1 MDTRTTM
8 RKVLFVAGEASGDLH
23 AAGVAGVLRRIR
35 PDLELVAV
43 GGPRLA
49 EQGVELIHRDHQL
62 GVMGFLEVLKHV
74 PRHFRLLRR
83 IRKLVDRGEIALVV
97 LIDYPGFNMKV
108 ASAAK
113 AGGVPVLYYVTPQV
127 WAWGAGR
134 IPKLADLVTK
144 AAVILPFEEPLL
156 RAHGIDAT
164 FVGHPLL
171 DRTANMPT
179 REEARE
185 TLGVSLNAP
194 ALALF
199 PGSRQQEIDR
209 HIDAF
214 VATAKELQKRVPGLD
229 VIVSVAPT
237 VALDSDR
244 CPFRL
249 VHSASLSVLRAADAG
264 LCKSGTTTLEAAIAD
279 CPLVVAYRTGRIS
292 FALAKRLVK
301 VSNIGL
307 VNVVAG
313 REVAREFIQDEIV
326 PARVADE
333 LQKLLDKKSPR
344 RREVLSGLADV
355 RARLGTPGAAERV
368 ARMASGLAGDR

>member
-1 MDTRTTM
+1 M

-23 AAGVAGVLRRIR
+23 AAGVAGALRRLR
-35 PDLELVAV
+35 PDLELIAV
-43 GGPRLA
+43 GGARLA
-49 EQGVELIHRDHQL
+49 EQGVHLIHRDHQL

-74 PRHFRLLRR
+74 PRHFQLLRT
-83 IRKLVDRGEIALVV
+83 IRGMLERKEIALVI

-108 ASAAK
+108 AEAAK
-113 AGGVPVLYYVTPQV
+113 AAGVPVLYYVTPQV

-134 IPKLADLVTK
+134 IPKLAQLVTK

-156 RAHGIDAT
+156 RGHGIDAT

-171 DRTANMPT
+171 DRTQNMPT
-179 REEARE
+179 RLEARE
-185 TLGVSLNAP
+185 ALRLAQNKPV
-194 ALALF
+194 LALF

-214 VATAKELQKRVPGLD
+214 VATAKELQRRIPGLE

-237 VALDSDR
+237 VALDSGR
-244 CPFRL
+244 CPYRL

-264 LCKSGTTTLEAAIAD
+264 LCKSGTTTLEASIAD

-292 FALAKRLVK
+292 YALAKRLVK

-313 REVAREFIQDEIV
+313 REIAREFIQDEIV
-326 PARVADE
+326 PGKIADA
-333 LQKLLDKKSPR
+333 LQPLFDMNSPQR
-344 RREVLSGLADV
+344 RDVLTGLAEV
-355 RARLGTPGAAERV
+355 RGRLGSPGAAERV
-368 ARMASGLAGDR
+368 ARMASELAGPN

>member
-1 MDTRTTM
+1 LGTRTIM

-23 AAGVAGVLRRIR
+23 AAGVAGALRRIR
-35 PDLELVAV
+35 PDLELLAV

-49 EQGVELIHRDHQL
+49 EQGVRLIHRDHQL

-74 PRHFRLLRR
+74 PRHFQLLRT
-83 IRKLVDRGEIALVV
+83 IRKMLERGEIALVV

-113 AGGVPVLYYVTPQV
+113 AAGVPVLYYVTPQV

-134 IPKLADLVTK
+134 IPKLAHLVTK

-156 RAHGIDAT
+156 RGHGIDAT

-171 DRTANMPT
+171 DRAVNMPT
-179 REEARE
+179 RLEARE
-185 TLGVSLNAP
+185 ALRLPQNVP
-194 ALALF
+194 VLALF

-214 VATAKELQKRVPGLD
+214 VATAKELQTRVPGLE

-237 VALDSDR
+237 VALDSVR

-249 VHSASLSVLRAADAG
+249 VHSASLSVLRAADAAF
-264 LCKSGTTTLEAAIAD
+264 CKSGTTTLEASIAD

-292 FALAKRLVK
+292 FALAKRMVK
-301 VSNIGL
+301 ISNIGL

-313 REVAREFIQDEIV
+313 REIAQEFIQDEII
-326 PARVADE
+326 PARIADTLE
-333 LQKLLDKKSPR
+333 ELLDKASPR
-344 RREVLSGLADV
+344 RRDVLAGLAEV
-355 RARLGTPGAAERV
+355 RARLGTPGAADRV
-368 ARMASGLAGDR
+368 ARMASELVGAA

>member
-1 MDTRTTM
+1 MGTRPTM
-8 RKVLFVAGEASGDLH
+8 RKALFVAGEASGDLH
-23 AAGVAGVLRRIR
+23 AAGVASALRRIR
-35 PDLELVAV
+35 PDLDLAAV

-49 EQGVELIHRDHQL
+49 EQGVELIHRDDQL

-74 PRHFRLLRR
+74 PRHFLLLRR
-83 IRKLVDRGEIALVV
+83 LRGMLESGEVAVLI

-108 ASAAK
+108 AVAAK
-113 AGGVPVLYYVTPQV
+113 SAGVPVLYYVTPQV

-134 IPKLADLVTK
+134 LPKLARLITK

-156 RAHGIDAT
+156 RGYGIDAT

-171 DRTANMPT
+171 DRSVNMPT
-179 REEARE
+179 RQEARE
-185 TLGVSLNAP
+185 ALGLGQNARV
-194 ALALF
+194 LALF

-209 HIDAF
+209 HIDDF
-214 VATAKELQKRVPGLD
+214 VATARQLQRRVPGLE

-264 LCKSGTTTLEAAIAD
+264 LCKSGTTTLEASIAD
-279 CPLVVAYRTGRIS
+279 CPLIVAYRTGRIS
-292 FALAKRLVK
+292 FALARRLVK
-301 VSNIGL
+301 VPNIGL

-313 REVAREFIQDEIV
+313 REVAREFIQDDIV
-326 PARVADE
+326 PAKMAEE
-333 LQKLLDKKSPR
+333 LAKLLVDTPER
-344 RREVLSGLADV
+344 RAVLSGLAEV
-355 RARLGTPGAAERV
+355 RSKLGTPGAAARV
-368 ARMASGLAGDR
+368 ARMASDLAGASG

>member
-1 MDTRTTM
+1 M
-8 RKVLFVAGEASGDLH
+8 
-23 AAGVAGVLRRIR
+23 LRRIR

-62 GVMGFLEVLKHV
+62 GVMGFLEVMKHV
-74 PRHFRLLRR
+74 PRHFQLLRR
-83 IRKLVDRGEIALVV
+83 IRKLFERGEIALVI

-108 ASAAK
+108 AAAAK
-113 AGGVPVLYYVTPQV
+113 VAGVPVLYYVTPQV

-134 IPKLADLVTK
+134 IPKLAELVTR

-156 RAHGIDAT
+156 RGHGIDAT

-171 DRTANMPT
+171 DRTVNMPT

-185 TLGVSLNAP
+185 AIGVSQNAP

-214 VATAKELQKRVPGLD
+214 VATARELQSRVPALD

-249 VHSASLSVLRAADAG
+249 VHSASLSVLRAADAA

-326 PARVADE
+326 PERVADE
-333 LQKLLDKKSPR
+333 LQRLLDRTNPR
-344 RREVLSGLADV
+344 RRDVLSGLAEV
-355 RARLGTPGAAERV
+355 RSRLGSPGAAERV
-368 ARMASGLAGDR
+368 ARMASELAGER

>member
-1 MDTRTTM
+1 M

-23 AAGVAGVLRRIR
+23 AAGVAAALRRVR
-35 PDLELVAV
+35 PELGLVAV

-49 EQGVELIHRDHQL
+49 EQGVELIHRDSQL

-74 PRHFRLLRR
+74 PAHFLLLHR
-83 IRKLVDRGEIALVV
+83 IRKMLERGEIALVV
-97 LIDYPGFNMKV
+97 LIDYPGFNMKL
-108 ASAAK
+108 AAAAK
-113 AGGVPVLYYVTPQV
+113 RAGVPVLYYVTPQV

-134 IPKLADLVTK
+134 IPKLAQFVAK

-156 RAHGIDAT
+156 RGYGVDAT

-171 DRTANMPT
+171 DRTVDMPT
-179 REEARE
+179 RVEARE
-185 TLGVSLNAP
+185 ALGLAQNTPV
-194 ALALF
+194 LALF

-209 HIDAF
+209 HIDDF
-214 VATAKELQKRVPGLD
+214 CATARELQRRIPGLQ
-229 VIVSVAPT
+229 VIISVASS

-249 VHSASLSVLRAADAG
+249 VHSASLSVLRAADAA

-279 CPLVVAYRTGRIS
+279 CPLIVAYRTGRIS

-301 VSNIGL
+301 VPHIGL

-313 REVAREFIQDEIV
+313 REVAREFIQDDVV
-326 PARVADE
+326 PEKMAAVLA
-333 LQKLLDKKSPR
+333 QLLGKESKQR
-344 RREVLSGLADV
+344 LEVLSGLAEV
-355 RARLGTPGAAERV
+355 RDRLGSPGAAERV
-368 ARMASGLAGDR
+368 ARMASDLVGGRR

>member
-1 MDTRTTM
+1 M

-43 GGPRLA
+43 GGSRLA

-74 PRHFRLLRR
+74 PRHFQLLRT
-83 IRKLVDRGEIALVV
+83 IRGMLDRGELALVI

-108 ASAAK
+108 AAA
-113 AGGVPVLYYVTPQV
+113 ARHAGVPVLYYVTPQV

-134 IPKLADLVTK
+134 IPKLAQLVTK

-156 RAHGIDAT
+156 RGHGIDAT

-171 DRTANMPT
+171 DRTQNMPS

-185 TLGVSLNAP
+185 TFGLSQSSRV
-194 ALALF
+194 LALF

-209 HIDAF
+209 HIDDF
-214 VATAKELQKRVPGLD
+214 VATARELQRRIPGLE

-249 VHSASLSVLRAADAG
+249 VHSASLTVLRAADAA
-264 LCKSGTTTLEAAIAD
+264 LCKSGTTTLEASIAD

-292 FALAKRLVK
+292 FALARRLVK
-301 VSNIGL
+301 VQNIGL

-313 REVAREFIQDEIV
+313 RTVAPEFIQDQIV
-326 PARVADE
+326 PQRIAPVLED
-333 LQKLLDKKSPR
+333 LLDKSSPR
-344 RREVLSGLADV
+344 RREMLAGLAEV
-355 RARLGTPGAAERV
+355 RARLGSPGAAERV
-368 ARMASGLAGDR
+368 ARMASELAGAA